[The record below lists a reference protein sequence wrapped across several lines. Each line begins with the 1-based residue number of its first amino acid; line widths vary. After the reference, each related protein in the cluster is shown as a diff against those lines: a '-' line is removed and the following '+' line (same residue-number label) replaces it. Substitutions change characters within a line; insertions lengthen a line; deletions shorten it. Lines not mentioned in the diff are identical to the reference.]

1 MDFITDQLQ
10 LLNQLRPIDLSVTM
24 FAFTVFDLWTALSLT
39 FKNKSLISK
48 RLFTGYATNMLVILL
63 PFVLRVLAM
72 APAIADGYP
81 HNVDYIHLLSVGIAV
96 MYIASTLSSILAN
109 YSAAYPESKNW
120 LTKLTYKLLP
130 AEVVEKQEKHGI
142 TLDALDKLL
151 QAEIVEK
158 QEKHGI
164 TLDALEIKP
173 ATVSESITQA
183 PQEQHA
189 EATTETDTYLAL
201 HEPAKQESTPE
212 AVAGE

>member
-72 APAIADGYP
+72 APAINDGYP
-81 HNVDYIHLLSVGIAV
+81 QNVDYIQLLSVGIAV

-130 AEVVEKQEKHGI
+130 AEV
-142 TLDALDKLL
+142 
-151 QAEIVEK
+151 VEK

>member
-48 RLFTGYATNMLVILL
+48 RLFTGFATNMLVILL

-72 APAIADGYP
+72 APAIDDGYP
-81 HNVDYIHLLSVGIAV
+81 QNVDYIQLLSVGITV

-142 TLDALDKLL
+142 TLDAL
-151 QAEIVEK
+151 E
-158 QEKHGI
+158 I

>member
-10 LLNQLRPIDLSVTM
+10 LLNQLRPIDLSVAM
-24 FAFTVFDLWTALSLT
+24 FALTVFDLWTALSLT

-48 RLFTGYATNMLVILL
+48 RLFTGYATNMLVVLL

-72 APAIADGYP
+72 APAINDGYP
-81 HNVDYIHLLSVGIAV
+81 QNVDYIQLLSVGIAV

-130 AEVVEKQEKHGI
+130 AEVV
-142 TLDALDKLL
+142 A
-151 QAEIVEK
+151 K

>member
-10 LLNQLRPIDLSVTM
+10 LLNQLRPIDLSVAM
-24 FAFTVFDLWTALSLT
+24 FALTVFDLWTALSLT

-72 APAIADGYP
+72 APAINDGYP
-81 HNVDYIHLLSVGIAV
+81 QNVDYIQLLSVGIAV

-130 AEVVEKQEKHGI
+130 AEV
-142 TLDALDKLL
+142 
-151 QAEIVEK
+151 VEK

>member
-48 RLFTGYATNMLVILL
+48 RLFTGFATNMLVILL

-72 APAIADGYP
+72 APAIDDGYP
-81 HNVDYIHLLSVGIAV
+81 QNVDYIQLLSVGITV

-130 AEVVEKQEKHGI
+130 AEV
-142 TLDALDKLL
+142 
-151 QAEIVEK
+151 VEK

>member
-72 APAIADGYP
+72 APAINDGYP
-81 HNVDYIHLLSVGIAV
+81 QNVDYIQLLSVGITV

-130 AEVVEKQEKHGI
+130 AEVV
-142 TLDALDKLL
+142 A
-151 QAEIVEK
+151 K

>member
-48 RLFTGYATNMLVILL
+48 RLFTGFATNMLVILL

-72 APAIADGYP
+72 APAIDDGYP
-81 HNVDYIHLLSVGIAV
+81 QNVDYIQLLSVGITV

-130 AEVVEKQEKHGI
+130 AEVV
-142 TLDALDKLL
+142 A
-151 QAEIVEK
+151 K

>member
-48 RLFTGYATNMLVILL
+48 RLFTGFATNMLVILL

-72 APAIADGYP
+72 APAIDDGYP
-81 HNVDYIHLLSVGIAV
+81 QNVDYIQLLSVGITV

-142 TLDALDKLL
+142 LTYKLL
-151 QAEIVEK
+151 PAEVVEK